1 MRIITTLVLSAFFF
15 CLLVYTSL
23 YHLVVCTGVDST
35 DYLKGEELHD
45 TIVLWVLFLCFP
57 ALLLFALGLWI
68 FRRGVPIKTIEKVVE
83 VQEEGL
89 VYEYNGSDRQIFTKT
104 TNGAYSHTF
113 IRVENDLVFA
123 GYATITSTYFNTA
136 SDVVDNLDRLQG
148 KTEESE
154 IKVLYLIKIEKFPL
168 SNLPNDKQILV
179 KCGAINLNTL
189 QSWVKQYK

>member
-68 FRRGVPIKTIEKVVE
+68 FRRGVPIKTVEKVVE

-89 VYEYNGSDRQIFTKT
+89 IYEYNGSDRQIFTKT

-113 IRVENDLVFA
+113 IRVESGLIFA
-123 GYATITSTYFNTA
+123 GYATISSTYFNTA
-136 SDVVDNLDRLQG
+136 SDVVDNFDRLQG
-148 KTEESE
+148 KSEESE

-168 SNLPNDKQILV
+168 SNLPSDKQVLV

>member
-23 YHLVVCTGVDST
+23 YHLVICTGVDET

-68 FRRGVPIKTIEKVVE
+68 FRRGVPIKTVEKVVE
-83 VQEEGL
+83 IQEEGL

-113 IRVENDLVFA
+113 IRVEGGLIFA

-148 KTEESE
+148 KSEESE